1 MKKIIRI
8 TLFVIAAAT
17 TVVFIAHS
25 AGHTTENKEELQP
38 RKVETVV
45 VTPTKYRQ
53 VIFGAGKLSDKE
65 ESKLSF
71 KTGGII
77 KRIYVSEGQSV
88 RKGQVLAELALDEIQ
103 AQAQQAGLGRQQA
116 EISIENAK
124 LALKLAERDYQ
135 NAQGLYRDSVA
146 TLEQLQNAEVQ
157 LENARNQL
165 QAAQKGLAF
174 NEQNVEVAQFNLRFS
189 KITAPAEGIILRK
202 MVETNELVGPGAPVF
217 IFGSREKAQVIKV
230 NITDKDIIHVQIGD
244 SARVAFDAYPDHYFQ
259 GIVREAA
266 GMADAYTNT
275 YEVEIEIAP
284 EGKRLLSGFIGAVDI
299 LTDTQEDVFRLT
311 VDALL
316 SANDRQGT
324 IFLLKDGRAHKTNV
338 GIFQMDGADL
348 LVKDGLKAGDEV
360 ITSGVGYLEDGQA
373 VVNGELK
380 IENGKL
386 KMEN

>member
-8 TLFVIAAAT
+8 TLFVIAVAT
-17 TVVFIAHS
+17 TAVLIAHS
-25 AGHTTENKEELQP
+25 AGQEADNAEDLTPT
-38 RKVETVV
+38 KVETIVA
-45 VTPTKYRQ
+45 TPSQYRQ
-53 VIFGAGKLSDKE
+53 VIFGSGKLSAKE

-103 AQAQQAGLGRQQA
+103 AQTQQANLGRQQA

-174 NEQNVEVAQFNLRFS
+174 NEQNVEVAQFNLRYS
-189 KITAPAEGIILRK
+189 KITAPADGIILRK
-202 MVETNELVGPGAPVF
+202 MAETNELVGPGNPVF
-217 IFGSREKAQVIKV
+217 IFGSREKAQVVKV

-259 GIVREAA
+259 GIVREVAS
-266 GMADAYTNT
+266 MADAYTNT
-275 YEVEIEIAP
+275 YEVEIEVTP

-299 LTDTQEDVFRLT
+299 LTETREDVFRLT

-316 SANDRQGT
+316 SANERQGT
-324 IFLLKDGRAHKTNV
+324 IFLLKDGRAHKTRI

-348 LVKDGLKAGDEV
+348 LVKDGLRAGDEV

-373 VVNGELK
+373 VTNGELK
-380 IENGKL
+380 VGN
-386 KMEN
+386 